1 MSALFL
7 YLAAA
12 AVIVVLWH
20 RRVQAIPRAAAI
32 VLVILPLLFT
42 GRAMLTGRVYGPVDL
57 LYLDG
62 PHDDFRAD
70 YGIARIH
77 NGMTGD
83 PFAQFVPWQKAV
95 RDALHRHEWPLW
107 NPTLLAGAPL
117 AAELQS
123 APYDPLNIL
132 GLLLPLDLFFGF
144 EASMT
149 LFLAA
154 LFAYA
159 FAREIGSSERAALIA
174 AAGYALSSAMAFTL
188 GWAPHT
194 RTWAFLGLVLLIV
207 RKLVRQPDMR
217 IGAALMFTLVVMV
230 LAGHPESM
238 LHVVGTAV
246 AYAVFELAYTR
257 ATALRATGIA
267 FAAGVLALLLTAFS
281 LMPFL
286 DVLRQTVEFA
296 TRQGEA
302 YLPVKIDPPLIAR
315 RAAAA
320 FVPWYGGSIQ
330 SGHMN
335 DDWDTG
341 NARVGSIILALALA
355 GAITTWRRRETKFFA
370 IAAVFCILAAFEAP
384 PATHILHY
392 IPLFKIALNDRLA
405 FAAALFLSLL
415 AGFALDNA
423 TRRTAFVC
431 VGALAVLAVV
441 SIAVMPRE
449 LRMGVEPKLIA
460 ESMTIELGALAV
472 IAFLILRNVH
482 AATAFVV
489 VFALLLLQRAGE
501 DGCIYPA
508 IDRKAFYP
516 QIPLISAMKRDVPF
530 RIVGVEGELRPN
542 SAALYGLEDARGYEA
557 MTFEPYVGTF
567 PLWSEAQGVSFNRVS
582 RLDRPFLS
590 FLNVRYAIAHL
601 DTPIPKGWKLVLQDR
616 ASRLLEN
623 ERVLPRVFAPRRIAY
638 VRDPISVENQMPSEN
653 DFRNRA
659 WVEIPN
665 EEPHEADN
673 AQATLT
679 TTRIRRGYSIDATLD
694 RDGWLVI
701 SDSAWK
707 GWRAYVDGARV
718 SIHMANRAFI
728 GIFVPAGR
736 HRVKVVYLPQ
746 ACVTGRAISFG
757 TLLLLLA
764 AFSWRRLRTRRASA
778 RTPPQPLPA

>member
-42 GRAMLTGRVYGPVDL
+42 GRAMLTGRVYAPVDL

-62 PHDDFRAD
+62 PHDDFRGD
-70 YGIARIH
+70 YGIKRIH

-95 RDALHRHEWPLW
+95 RDAWNRHEWPLW
-107 NPTLLAGAPL
+107 NPTLLAGTPL

-123 APYDPLNIL
+123 APYDPLNVL
-132 GLLLPLDLFFGF
+132 GLLLPLDLMFGF

-194 RTWAFLGLVLLIV
+194 RTWALLPLILLIV
-207 RKLVRQPDMR
+207 RRLVRHPDIR
-217 IGAALMFTLVVMV
+217 AGAALMLTLAVMV

-238 LHVVGTAV
+238 LHVVGTGV
-246 AYAVFELAYTR
+246 AYALFELAYTR
-257 ATALRATGIA
+257 ATALRAIGIA
-267 FAAGVLALLLTAFS
+267 CAAGILALLLTAFS

-286 DVLRQTVEFA
+286 DALRQTVEFA
-296 TRQGEA
+296 TRQGQA
-302 YLPVKIDPPLIAR
+302 YLPVEIHPALIAR
-315 RAAAA
+315 HAAAA

-341 NARVGSIILALALA
+341 NARVGSIIFALALA
-355 GAITTWRRRETKFFA
+355 GAIATWRRRETKFFA

-384 PATHILHY
+384 PATHILHH
-392 IPLFKIALNDRLA
+392 IPLFKIALNDRFA

-423 TRRTAFVC
+423 TRRTAFIC
-431 VGALAVLAVV
+431 LGALVVLGAV
-441 SIAVMPRE
+441 SIAVIPRE
-449 LRMGVEPKLIA
+449 LHLGIEPKLIS
-460 ESMTIELGALAV
+460 ESMAIELGALAA
-472 IAFLILRNVH
+472 IAFLILRKVD
-482 AATAFVV
+482 AATAFVL
-489 VFALLLLQRAGE
+489 VFALLLAQRTGE
-501 DGCIYPA
+501 DGGIYPA
-508 IDRKAFYP
+508 IDRRAFYP

-530 RIVGVEGELRPN
+530 RIVGVKGELRPN
-542 SAALYGLEDARGYEA
+542 SAALFGLEDARGYEA

-567 PLWSEAQGVSFNRVS
+567 PLWCDGQAVSFNRVS

-601 DTPIPKGWKLVLQDR
+601 DTPIPDGWKLVLQDR

-623 ERVLPRVFAPRRIAY
+623 ERVLPRVFAPKRIAY
-638 VRDPISVENQMPSEN
+638 VRDPISVENQMSSES
-653 DFRNRA
+653 DFGNRA
-659 WVEIPN
+659 WVEITN
-665 EEPHEADN
+665 EEPHEFDN
-673 AQATLT
+673 AQATIAT
-679 TTRIRRGYSIDATLD
+679 TPIRRGYSIEATLD
-694 RDGWLVI
+694 RDGWIVI
-701 SDSAWK
+701 SDCAWN
-707 GWRAYVDGARV
+707 GWRAYVDGRRV

-736 HRVKVVYLPQ
+736 HSVKVVYLPQ
-746 ACVTGRAISFG
+746 AFVAGRAISVG
-757 TLLLLLA
+757 ALILVVA
-764 AFSWRRLRTRRASA
+764 ALSWRRLRTRRASG